1 MAVQRCVISPT
12 ARQCY
17 STLLVAAAKQKRI
30 RQDSGKIFTDT
41 EKVSQL
47 VWTPNFLNG
56 PGKWLLITASLILEK
71 GHRIRTTVVA
81 HQKVGQPPAGNVIR
95 RPDIL
100 IVATQVQYSLISMC
114 APEKLKK
121 PTQSE
126 ALPRSFSESD
136 QTRGVILSMT
146 TPSVRLLDDRTACVK
161 KSRNRRTWWVR
172 APIITWSQTV
182 LTCYLAHVTTLF

>member
-1 MAVQRCVISPT
+1 MVEVRYSRRHDDIRTQTRLRRLHRGGAEGADVVSIDSESNCNGYFDDSQYPLQLYSVPLPRWPKVKQLELVTINTGGFPVAVQRCVTSPT

-30 RQDSGKIFTDT
+30 RQDSGKIFADT
-41 EKVSQL
+41 EEPSQL

-100 IVATQVQYSLISMC
+100 IVATKYS
-114 APEKLKK
+114 
-121 PTQSE
+121 
-126 ALPRSFSESD
+126 
-136 QTRGVILSMT
+136 
-146 TPSVRLLDDRTACVK
+146 TP
-161 KSRNRRTWWVR
+161 
-172 APIITWSQTV
+172 
-182 LTCYLAHVTTLF
+182 